1 MNNTRRQ
8 FIKKSLA
15 ASAGAALLAKNTSL
29 FASFQKSDRFKISL
43 AEWSLNK
50 ALFSGE
56 INNLDFPVFTKKE
69 FGIDAVEYVS
79 TFFAGTGKS
88 YINDLLQITNDNGIT
103 NVLIMIDSEG
113 NLGDLYKPRRIQA
126 VERHYKWIDAAKML
140 GCHSIRVNARGEG
153 TGLQVS
159 TSAIDGLGRLT
170 EYGEKAGINVIVENH
185 GGYSSDGIWLSN
197 VISCVN
203 NPYCGT
209 LPDFGNFCIK
219 SEIVEGKW
227 NCIDEYDKYL
237 GMQEIMPFAKGVS
250 AKSNNFDEDGNETG
264 IDYKKMMQI
273 VKESGYEGYIGIE
286 YEGNKLTESDGIIA
300 TRKLLER
307 IFAELDV

>member
-15 ASAGAALLAKNTSL
+15 ASAGAALLTKNASL

-56 INNLDFPVFTKKE
+56 ISNLDFPVFAKDE

-79 TFFAGTGKS
+79 TFFKGTGNP
-88 YINDLLQITNDNGIT
+88 YINELVQLTNDNGIT
-103 NVLIMIDSEG
+103 NVLIMIDGEG

-126 VERHYKWIDAAKML
+126 VERHYKWIDTAKIL

-153 TGLQVS
+153 TDKQVS
-159 TSAIDGLGRLT
+159 VAAIDGLKRLT

-185 GGYSSDGIWLSN
+185 GGYSSDGKWLSN

-203 NPYCGT
+203 NPFCGT
-209 LPDFGNFCIK
+209 LPDLGNFCLK
-219 SEIVEGKW
+219 SEYVEGKF
-227 NCIDEYDKYL
+227 NCIDEYDKYK

-250 AKSNNFDEDGNETG
+250 AKSHNFDENGNETD
-264 IDYKKMMQI
+264 IDYKRMMQI

-286 YEGNKLTESDGIIA
+286 YEGDNLSERDGIIA

>member
-1 MNNTRRQ
+1 MYHTRRQ

-15 ASAGAALLAKNTSL
+15 ASACAALLTNNNSL
-29 FASFQKSDRFKISL
+29 FASFQNSRRFKISL
-43 AEWSLNK
+43 AEWSLHK

-56 INNLDFPVFTKKE
+56 ISNLDFPVYTKDK

-79 TFFAGTGKS
+79 TFFKGTAKP
-88 YINDLLQITNDNGIT
+88 YINELVQLTNDNGIT
-103 NVLIMIDSEG
+103 NLLIMIDGEG

-126 VERHYKWIDAAKML
+126 VERHYKWIDTAKIL

-153 TGLQVS
+153 TDKQVS
-159 TSAIDGLGRLT
+159 IAAIDGLKRLT

-185 GGYSSDGIWLSN
+185 GGYSSDGKWLSN
-197 VISCVN
+197 VITCVN

-209 LPDFGNFCIK
+209 LPDFGNFCLK
-219 SEIVEGKW
+219 SEYVEEKW
-227 NCIDEYDKYL
+227 NCIDEYDKYK
-237 GMQEIMPFAKGVS
+237 GMQELMPFAKGVS
-250 AKSNNFDEDGNETG
+250 AKSHNFDENGNETV

-286 YEGNKLTESDGIIA
+286 YEGDNLSEKDGIIA
-300 TRKLLER
+300 TQKLLEK
-307 IFAELDV
+307 IFNELDV